1 MTKTNDNVIDSLR
14 CIGNISKLHSKLSIG
29 IAKNHKIANKVV
41 TKDYSVCNNCNI
53 YKTFQ
58 EQKDNLNAVK
68 AIESCQS
75 NCSLI
80 LTEKKEVKYINEK
93 NRLKLSDD
101 SCNLTLP
108 KIPLKLYLLF
118 HFMPE
123 IDSLGLIKSLSI
135 ISMANTI
142 GCTTKSIRRAL
153 LELQEKGYIVFSEA
167 GTVDRVNIVIL
178 SYKYNYLSKKDGGT
192 GYIKIPNTV
201 LLEILKADNIN
212 DIRLIMRLLFI
223 ESKNNPNRG
232 NKDLSNKDKEIDSVS
247 KRRSFVSY
255 NEIKSYL
262 PDYMNSEPAIIEK
275 LNSLK
280 NVFYIEYYDDKII
293 FETME
298 TSDFVSVKS
307 TAETDALLTFLS
319 FDNYL
324 SEEDSVQLTRLSL
337 RHGLNKTK
345 NALIE
350 ATKIYKDK
358 FKEKVDNIAGLV
370 TTIIKNNQILA
381 LI

>member
-1 MTKTNDNVIDSLR
+1 
-14 CIGNISKLHSKLSIG
+14 
-29 IAKNHKIANKVV
+29 
-41 TKDYSVCNNCNI
+41 
-53 YKTFQ
+53 
-58 EQKDNLNAVK
+58 
-68 AIESCQS
+68 
-75 NCSLI
+75 
-80 LTEKKEVKYINEK
+80 
-93 NRLKLSDD
+93 
-101 SCNLTLP
+101 
-108 KIPLKLYLLF
+108 
-118 HFMPE
+118 
-123 IDSLGLIKSLSI
+123 
-135 ISMANTI
+135 
-142 GCTTKSIRRAL
+142 
-153 LELQEKGYIVFSEA
+153 
-167 GTVDRVNIVIL
+167 
-178 SYKYNYLSKKDGGT
+178 
-192 GYIKIPNTV
+192 
-201 LLEILKADNIN
+201 
-212 DIRLIMRLLFI
+212 
-223 ESKNNPNRG
+223 
-232 NKDLSNKDKEIDSVS
+232 
-247 KRRSFVSY
+247 
-255 NEIKSYL
+255 
-262 PDYMNSEPAIIEK
+262 MNSEPAIIEK